1 MERAADGCPA
11 VKLLDP
17 GQIDATGRAEFDHM
31 ALAFARHGAS
41 AIRNVATR
49 MSLLDT
55 GTHLFPVSIN
65 DGGERPDNSYV
76 VSPLT
81 TYTGYADYEIVQFG
95 QTQGHPLLA
104 WPLRLLVRGIG
115 GWLARAQ
122 IDRIVQVN
130 NWLLSTNLYP
140 PNWTGEDLPV
150 ITRFLTETCP
160 EHAIGFRSLN
170 RHSNP
175 ALIDRLT
182 ALGYIAIPSR
192 QVYLFDGHDGPASAF
207 LHRRDSRKDAKL
219 LVRTEYIQV
228 PCEAFEDTDY
238 PRIEQLYN
246 LLYLDKYC
254 PLNPQFSADWL
265 RAGQLDGWL
274 KLTALRSPAGRI
286 DAVLGWFA
294 NEKIMTTPVVGYDT
308 ALPQKLGLYRLI
320 TQISLEQA
328 ARRRG
333 LLNMSAGAADF
344 KRQRGGQPEIEY
356 SLVYVNH
363 LPPSRQRVWRWLGR
377 LLHAVGVPIMRRF
390 KL

>member
-1 MERAADGCPA
+1 MRILEPHM
-11 VKLLDP
+11 
-17 GQIDATGRAEFDHM
+17 FDTASVLSEHNRM
-31 ALAFARHGAS
+31 ALAFVRHGAG

-49 MSLLDT
+49 MRLLDT
-55 GTHLFPVSIN
+55 GRHLFPVSIN
-65 DGGERPDNSYV
+65 DGGEPPDNSYV

-81 TYTGYADYEIVQFG
+81 TYTGYADYEIGQFG
-95 QTQGHPLLA
+95 QAQGHPLLA

-115 GWLARAQ
+115 GWLQRAQ

-140 PNWTGEDLPV
+140 PDWTGDDLPE
-150 ITRFLTETCP
+150 ITRLLVETCP
-160 EHAIGFRSLN
+160 DHAIGFRSLN
-170 RHSNP
+170 RHSNA
-175 ALIDRLT
+175 ALIERLM

-192 QVYLFDGHDGPASAF
+192 QVYLFDGHDGPASTF
-207 LHRRDSRKDAKL
+207 LRRRDSRKDAKL
-219 LVRTEYIQV
+219 LVGTAYIQV
-228 PCEAFEDTDY
+228 PGDALEDADF
-238 PRIEQLYN
+238 PRIEHLYN
-246 LLYLDKYC
+246 QLYLDKYC

-265 RAGQLDGWL
+265 RAGQRDGWL

-294 NEKIMTTPVVGYDT
+294 NEKILTTPVVGYDT

-320 TQISLEQA
+320 AQISLEQA

-344 KRQRGGQPEIEY
+344 KRQRGGQPEIEF

-363 LPPSRQRVWRWLGR
+363 LPPARQRVWRWLGG
-377 LLHAVGVPIMRRF
+377 LLHAVGVPIMRKF